1 MNTDVLFEAILKNA
15 TTSADR
21 PLSNGNV
28 IRSVGREGVEYYNEL
43 GPEH

>member
-21 PLSNGNV
+21 PLSNGKRRRRV
-28 IRSVGREGVEYYNEL
+28 L
-43 GPEH
+43 